1 MPPPDMLDLD
11 PLFAPRSVAVMGASP
26 RPSVGRYIV
35 ETLQNFG
42 YAGQI
47 YPVNPNYDE
56 VAGVACFDD
65 LGDLPA
71 SPDIVVFCV
80 SPARTMEGFRKLP
93 DAGAGAAVIFGGG
106 YGEAGDEGR
115 AMQREMVG
123 LCKEAGIALCGPNC
137 MGVISPHA
145 RSATYLQIGTNRESL
160 AGNVGLI
167 SQSGS
172 ICISMLS
179 DVSRFGYSLV
189 ASTGNEAVVS
199 AAAVMEYMI
208 DLPETKVIAC
218 FTETIAEPE
227 RYVAAL
233 DKAADAGKP
242 VVVLKVGKTK
252 RTKDAIATH
261 TGGMAG
267 DDRVFSEILRA
278 HRAIEVAE
286 FDELI
291 EVLAACQGRVW
302 PRGRR
307 LSVVTSSGGAAELML
322 DIGETAGLALPPL
335 PKAEFEAAR
344 DFIGDFAGDGNP
356 LDAWGNGNFRENM
369 PYALN
374 IVGKTESTD
383 AVLLCY
389 DNDDSAPMGNV
400 ADYLARVDIIET
412 ASRDSNKPHY
422 QLTLRPGLRI
432 AEQIE
437 RFRALGIPPL
447 VGVRQGLGAI
457 DKLARWNQKLFP
469 ARAPQA
475 LPVNLL
481 DSMSLS
487 GRATVHEH
495 DCKRLMSAV
504 GLAVTREQAARDVE
518 TAVAAA
524 ESIGLPVVM
533 KALSD
538 DIPHKSEHGLVVVG
552 VDNVDDVRKVWSD
565 LQERL
570 SKVNTEAD
578 ILIQE
583 MVAEGVEV
591 FAGVAHHPGF
601 GHVLAFGLGGV
612 EIELDPDFSLRKL
625 PLRAGDAEAMIG
637 EIRGAARLGAHRG
650 RAACDVASLAAC
662 LYAIS
667 DLIAAAGGQIRELDL
682 NPIKV
687 MPAGSGC
694 VIVDALIVPHEPEGD
709 AP

>member
-1 MPPPDMLDLD
+1 MPPDSLNLE

-26 RPSVGRYIV
+26 RPSPGRYIV

-42 YAGQI
+42 FTGDI

-65 LGDLPA
+65 LADLPA

-80 SPARTMEGFRKLP
+80 SPERTMDGFRKLP
-93 DAGAGAAVIFGGG
+93 PSGAGAAVIFGGG
-106 YGEAGDEGR
+106 YGEAGDDGR
-115 AMQREMVG
+115 EMQREMVG
-123 LCKEAGIALCGPNC
+123 ICREAGIALCGPNC

-145 RSATYLQIGTNRESL
+145 RSATYLQIGSNREAL

-199 AAAVMEYMI
+199 AAAVMEYMV

-278 HRAIEVAE
+278 HRTIEVSE

-291 EVLAACQGRVW
+291 EVLAVCQGRVW
-302 PRGRR
+302 PTGRR

-322 DIGETAGLALPPL
+322 DIGETAGLELPPL
-335 PKAEFEAAR
+335 PEVEFEAAR
-344 DFIGDFAGDGNP
+344 EFIGDFAGDGNP

-369 PYALN
+369 PYALSL
-374 IVGKTESTD
+374 VGKTESTD

-400 ADYLARVDIIET
+400 ADYLARVDIIEA
-412 ASRDSNKPHY
+412 ASRESEKPHY

-457 DKLARWNQKLFP
+457 DKLARWNGERLP
-469 ARAPQA
+469 ARKPEV
-475 LPVNLL
+475 LPTVAFEGI
-481 DSMSLS
+481 SMS
-487 GRATVHEH
+487 GRATVHER
-495 DCKRLMSAV
+495 DCKKMMSAL
-504 GLAVTREQAARDVE
+504 GLTITREQVARDVDA
-518 TAVAAA
+518 AVAAA
-524 ESIGLPVVM
+524 EEIGYPVVM

-538 DIPHKSEHGLVVVG
+538 DIPHKSEHGLVAVG
-552 VDNVDDVRKVWSD
+552 VEDADDVRRVWSD
-565 LQERL
+565 LQHRL
-570 SKVNTEAD
+570 TSVNPDAD

-583 MVAEGVEV
+583 MVSGGVEV

-601 GHVLAFGLGGV
+601 GHVLAFGLGGID
-612 EIELDPDFSLRKL
+612 IELDPDFSLRKL
-625 PLRAGDAEAMIG
+625 PLRTGDAEAMIG
-637 EIRGAARLGAHRG
+637 EIRGAGRLGAYRG
-650 RAACDVASLAAC
+650 RAACDVESLTTC

-667 DLIAAAGGQIRELDL
+667 DLMAAAGSQIRELDL

-687 MPAGSGC
+687 MRAGSGC